1 MVRCIKLI
9 FLIFILFGL
18 FFENVF
24 SLESAAHK
32 AEETKCIIISSLV
45 RNSNLVSKD
54 FNDLAA
60 GIYKKT
66 QIKANSLEISELSV
80 NEMKKEVENTLS
92 QLIDQKNFSRIKKL
106 LEYCIQTLKIGS

>member
-9 FLIFILFGL
+9 FLIFILFG
-18 FFENVF
+18 F

-32 AEETKCIIISSLV
+32 AEVTKCIIISSLV
-45 RNSNLVSKD
+45 RNSKLVSKD